1 MSNNETS
8 DFLEKDIDNYVN
20 NFNDLDL
27 YARHVN
33 SKNEYLEIIKKSS
46 LNFNENQKFKLIKSS
61 KNADNFLKNYQED
74 FINGINIK
82 NIKWIFALTND
93 NYEEGMP
100 HTRKNIIFLSNEIIN
115 NYQEDKLTKLL
126 IHEKIHIYQ
135 RNNNMEMFL
144 YKNGFKFSRKRNIIY
159 NARSNP
165 DLDDNIYKDYNGN
178 ELIALYKSD
187 KPNGL
192 NDVNI
197 TDFSKEHPYEKMAYE
212 ISELYSTL

>member
-1 MSNNETS
+1 MDNKETS
-8 DFLEKDIDNYVN
+8 AFLLKDPDNYVN
-20 NFNDLDL
+20 NFNYLDL
-27 YARHVN
+27 YARHVDN
-33 SKNEYLEIIKKSS
+33 KDEYLEIIKKSS
-46 LNFNENQKFKLIKSS
+46 LNFNENQKNKLIKSS
-61 KNADNFLKNYQED
+61 KNADNFFNNYQDD

-93 NYEEGMP
+93 NYEEGMS

-135 RNNNMEMFL
+135 RNNNMELFL
-144 YKNGFKFSRKRNIIY
+144 YKNGFKFSRKKNTIY
-159 NARSNP
+159 NVRSNP
-165 DLDDNIYKDYNGN
+165 DLDDNIYIDYNGN

-197 TDFSKEHPYEKMAYE
+197 TDFSKEHPFEQMAYE
-212 ISELYSTL
+212 ISELYSI